1 MGWGHS
7 NELDTDKY
15 LKLWMSIGRYNEPYV
30 RDFHPLNETDWPSL
44 AYVPGDL
51 GDLLKSLQS
60 DEGDIRSNRRSQ
72 ARASPPLAL
81 SLLEMASTVSISSS
95 VYRHIN
101 SSFHSFSGLTI
112 DA

>member
-72 ARASPPLAL
+72 ARASPPWLYL
-81 SLLEMASTVSISSS
+81 FLKWPQ
-95 VYRHIN
+95 R
-101 SSFHSFSGLTI
+101 FR
-112 DA
+112 